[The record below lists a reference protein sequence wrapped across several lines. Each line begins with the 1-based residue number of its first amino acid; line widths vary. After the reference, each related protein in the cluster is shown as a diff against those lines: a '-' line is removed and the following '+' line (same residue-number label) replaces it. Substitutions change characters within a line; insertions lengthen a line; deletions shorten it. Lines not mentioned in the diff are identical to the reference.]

1 MARKQHIIELLNFF
15 VHCMA
20 RHNFA
25 LQFTF
30 KVVSF
35 ITSHTR
41 DIYRVHWGATIMEYH
56 ERMQCVLRSRLRD
69 FFMSL
74 V

>member
-41 DIYRVHWGATIMEYH
+41 DIYRVHWGATIME
-56 ERMQCVLRSRLRD
+56 VSRKDAVCAPITLA
-69 FFMSL
+69 
-74 V
+74 

>member
-1 MARKQHIIELLNFF
+1 MTRKKHIIELLNIF

-25 LQFTF
+25 LQSTRLQFTF

-41 DIYRVHWGATIMEYH
+41 DIYRVHWGATIME
-56 ERMQCVLRSRLRD
+56 VSRKD
-69 FFMSL
+69 A
-74 V
+74 VCAPITIA